1 MIKALYKTT
10 PFWLVLFSL
19 IAGALLDLVIPLG
32 VAAAVIYVIPVLLS
46 YNTPSQKFTYFVL
59 FLSVLLTVIGYL
71 ISPSGGELWKVIS
84 NRALSI
90 MAIISVGSTVI
101 LIKKHKEALLKQTE
115 IAIAAEHQAKQANIA
130 KSNFLSS
137 MSHELRTPLNSI
149 IGFSELLKSDDN
161 LDEDQ
166 IESLTFINQSG
177 ISLLGL
183 ITITLEFSNLQDQLI
198 CHDTSFRLDSLIT
211 DITNKN
217 QALAKDLDIQIDS
230 QKIMLFPIQSI
241 LSDQNAIQ
249 QIIDILL
256 KNAIQ
261 YNTPGGSAIIN
272 AMLTDNGKLRI
283 NITDTGS
290 GIALEKIDE
299 IFQPFARLG
308 MENSTHAGM
317 GLGLATAKILTKA
330 IHGDIGFYNN
340 SDIGCTFWLDIPYLG
355 SEK

>member
-1 MIKALYKTT
+1 MTKVLYKTVA
-10 PFWLVLFSL
+10 FWLVLFSL
-19 IAGALLDLVIPLG
+19 IAGGLLDLVIPLG

-59 FLSVLLTVIGYL
+59 FLSVILTVIGYL
-71 ISPSGGELWKVIS
+71 LSPSGGEPWKVIS

-90 MAIISVGSTVI
+90 MAIISVGISVI
-101 LIKKHKEALLKQTE
+101 LIKKHKQALLKQTE

-149 IGFSELLKSDDN
+149 IGFSELLKSDEN

-166 IESLTFINQSG
+166 IESIKFINQSG

-183 ITITLEFSNLQDQLI
+183 ITMTLEFSNLQDQLI
-198 CHDTSFRLDSLIT
+198 CHDTSFRLDTSVIN
-211 DITNKN
+211 IINKN
-217 QALAKDLDIQIDS
+217 KSLAKDLDIQIDS
-230 QKIMLFPIQSI
+230 QKIMLFPIKTIQS
-241 LSDQNAIQ
+241 DPNVIQ

-261 YNTPGGSAIIN
+261 YNTPGGSIIIN
-272 AMLTDNGKLRI
+272 SILTDHGKLRI

-290 GIALEKIDE
+290 GIAPDKIDE
-299 IFQPFARLG
+299 IFQPFSRLG
-308 MENSTHAGM
+308 MENSIHAGM
-317 GLGLATAKILTKA
+317 GLGLAKAKLLTEA
-330 IHGDIGFYNN
+330 IHGNIGFYNN
-340 SDIGCTFWLDIPYLG
+340 NDTGCTFWLDIAYLG
-355 SEK
+355 PEK